1 MYLIS
6 LRIKKTKPNKMI
18 KNLVSKT
25 LPVALLMSASTLSA
39 QQAKYVFYFIGDG
52 MGQNHVYATNLFL
65 KQQDKKALLFP
76 TFPARGVSSTY
87 STSNQ
92 ITDSAAAGT
101 ALATGR
107 KTSNGTIGMDSNR
120 KVKLESVAD
129 EAKAYGSAVG
139 IISSVSLDHATPA
152 AFYAHQPSRS
162 MAYEIASEIPASGFD
177 FFAGSGFA
185 KPTDKSPSVY
195 DKVANAGYQVVRGV
209 EAFEAL
215 NENTGKLILIQE
227 DGVNPNSLL
236 NAIDQKE
243 GDLTLPYMT
252 EMAIENLTDASD
264 KGFFMMV
271 EGGIIDWAGH
281 GNDAATMVTEVIDF
295 DNAIKKAYDFYLAK
309 PDSTLIIVTADHETG
324 GLGLGTKGYE
334 LSLNL
339 LANQKKS
346 QSELSNDIYELRE
359 KAKKGGKTV
368 SWSAIK
374 ALLKKEMGFWG
385 DVKISSEQEDRL
397 KEMYNK
403 MVSGKDYKSY
413 KSLYSTSEPLA
424 KLAIDILSENANV
437 GWTTGSHT
445 ASEVPVYAIGVG
457 SEKFNGSM
465 DNTDIPRRISRIAGY

>member
-1 MYLIS
+1 
-6 LRIKKTKPNKMI
+6 MI
-18 KNLVSKT
+18 KNLFSKS
-25 LPVALLMSASTLSA
+25 LPVALLMTTATLSA
-39 QQAKYVFYFIGDG
+39 QEAKYVFYFIGDG

-76 TFPARGVSSTY
+76 TFPVRGVASTY

-107 KTSNGTIGMDSNR
+107 KTANGTIGMDSSR

-129 EAKAYGSAVG
+129 EAKNKGLAVG
-139 IISSVSLDHATPA
+139 IITSVSLDHATPA

-162 MAYEIASEIPASGFD
+162 MAYEIASEIPASKFD

-185 KPTDKSPSVY
+185 KPTDKSPSVF
-195 DKVANAGYQVVRGV
+195 DKVTSAGYEVVRGV
-209 EAFEAL
+209 EAYESL
-215 NENTGKLILIQE
+215 NDKTGKIILIQE
-227 DGVNPNSLL
+227 EGVNPNSLA

-252 EMAIENLTDASD
+252 EMAIENLSDASD

-295 DNAIKKAYDFYLAK
+295 DNAIKKAYEFYLAK
-309 PDSTLIIVTADHETG
+309 PDSTLIVVTSDHETG
-324 GLGLGTKGYE
+324 GFGLGTKGYE

-346 QSELSNDIYELRE
+346 QSELSNEIYELRE
-359 KAKKGGKTV
+359 KAKKSGNTV

-374 ALLKKEMGFWG
+374 SLLRKEMGFG
-385 DVKISSEQEDRL
+385 ASVKISSAQEARL
-397 KEMYNK
+397 KAMYDK
-403 MVSGKDYKSY
+403 MISGKDYKSH
-413 KSLYSTSEPLA
+413 KSLYSSSEPLA
-424 KLAIDILSENANV
+424 KLAIEILSECANV

-445 ASEVPVYAIGVG
+445 AAEVPVYAIGVG
-457 SEKFNGSM
+457 SERFNGSM